1 MTVAADTLASVEVST
16 DSTLDVSTITNSNV
30 TLKAGTTAI
39 TGTVS
44 AVSTKGFKF
53 VPASKLTY
61 GQAFS
66 FSATVKDTLGKP
78 LTVTSTFTTMV
89 VTCVAPAMANSLGVC
104 MSPPAA
110 SGYTWNTVL
119 RAWVAD
125 IGTLVVGT
133 NQLPAA
139 CVLVG
144 DACWNQSIANGTI
157 KLVNTGMLI
166 TGVNTR
172 PLVFA
177 YYQAGAG
184 SAFPGSYMTTPVY
197 ADAIGD
203 TPLSPNNTGNGGVT
217 EVVSSA
223 KGSASGLKFA
233 APSGCWEKVVMFSF
247 FKTNSFTCPI

>member
-1 MTVAADTLASVEVST
+1 VSADTLSSIDVTT
-16 DSTLDVSTITNSNV
+16 DSSLDATSITNANV
-30 TLKAGTTAI
+30 TLSAGTTSVA
-39 TGTVS
+39 GVAS
-44 AVSTKGFKF
+44 AVGTKGFKF
-53 VPASKLTY
+53 VPTSKLGY
-61 GQAFS
+61 GQAYS

-110 SGYTWNTVL
+110 SGYTWNNVL

-125 IGTLVVGT
+125 IGTLMVGT

-157 KLVNTGMLI
+157 KLVNTGMTL

-172 PLVFA
+172 PMLFA

-184 SAFPGSYMTTPVY
+184 SAFPGYYMTTPIY
-197 ADAIGD
+197 ADAVGA
-203 TPLSPNNTGNGGVT
+203 TPLLPNNTGNGGNSDPFLNV
-217 EVVSSA
+217 
-223 KGSASGLKFA
+223 KGSLSGLKET
-233 APSGCWEKVVMFSF
+233 SGNSTCWEKVFANPF
-247 FKTNSFTCPI
+247 FQTNQATCPI